1 MRWREPICFLARRLG
16 NDVEGVNP
24 VSQHVMPRRY
34 LMSEQRNSESLL
46 GAYWMLGLTDER
58 WLPSGKVLADMG
70 AALKVEK
77 PGGNIAIGPIYK
89 VTRDPLLPLV
99 IPHQSQQAR
108 HHLQPGYSTW
118 RKALREMV
126 KTPAS
131 SPLIQVGASS
141 VSAQRG
147 LRNIRAASSPGFPG
161 GRSAFQS
168 GACPGRK
175 TPGSLPPEWLHR
187 ADRSRRIAP

>member
-1 MRWREPICFLARRLG
+1 
-16 NDVEGVNP
+16 
-24 VSQHVMPRRY
+24 
-34 LMSEQRNSESLL
+34 MSEQRNSESLL

-147 LRNIRAASSPGFPG
+147 LRNLGAPADRDFPGVEVLSNRGPALVEKRRAACPLSGFTEQTGQG
-161 GRSAFQS
+161 G
-168 GACPGRK
+168 
-175 TPGSLPPEWLHR
+175 
-187 ADRSRRIAP
+187 